1 VPGFLALS
9 LNPIQALRPEQ
20 NLNLALALVLNQAL
34 RLDEALALSLA
45 LVLDWGLSLALSW
58 MVQEALAAVGS
69 QRVPK
74 PCFPSALEEAMGL
87 GWGCS
92 SLLFFSLEFLIP
104 FLMLSIP
111 STGGCRR
118 HRQGGGARIDKGGVD
133 RIDRVVDGIDRVGA
147 RIDRV
152 RC

>member
-1 VPGFLALS
+1 VFLALS
-9 LNPIQALRPEQ
+9 LNPNQALRPEQ
-20 NLNLALALVLNQAL
+20 NLI
-34 RLDEALALSLA
+34 LDEALALSLA
-45 LVLDWGLSLALSW
+45 LALDLALSLALSW
-58 MVQEALAAVGS
+58 MVQAALEAVGS

-87 GWGCS
+87 AWGCS

-118 HRQGGGARIDKGGVD
+118 HRQGGGALIDKGGVD

-152 RC
+152 RR

>member
-1 VPGFLALS
+1 VFLALS
-9 LNPIQALRPEQ
+9 LNLIQALRPEQ
-20 NLNLALALVLNQAL
+20 NLS
-34 RLDEALALSLA
+34 LDEAL
-45 LVLDWGLSLALSW
+45 DWALSLALSW

-74 PCFPSALEEAMGL
+74 PCFPSALEKAM
-87 GWGCS
+87 GCS

-118 HRQGGGARIDKGGVD
+118 HRQGGGALIDKGGVD

>member
-1 VPGFLALS
+1 MPGPGFLALS

-20 NLNLALALVLNQAL
+20 NLS
-34 RLDEALALSLA
+34 LDEALALSLA
-45 LVLDWGLSLALSW
+45 LALDLALSLALSW
-58 MVQEALAAVGS
+58 MVQEALEAVGS

-74 PCFPSALEEAMGL
+74 PCFPSALEEAMGW

-92 SLLFFSLEFLIP
+92 SLLFFCLEFLIP

-118 HRQGGGARIDKGGVD
+118 HRQGVVD
-133 RIDRVVDGIDRVGA
+133 AIDRGVVL
-147 RIDRV
+147 
-152 RC
+152 

>member
-1 VPGFLALS
+1 MFLALS
-9 LNPIQALRPEQ
+9 LNLIQALRPEQ
-20 NLNLALALVLNQAL
+20 FLSLVS
-34 RLDEALALSLA
+34 ALALSLA
-45 LVLDWGLSLALSW
+45 LVLDLALSLALSW
-58 MVQEALAAVGS
+58 MIQEALAAVGS

-74 PCFPSALEEAMGL
+74 PCFPSALEKAM
-87 GWGCS
+87 GCS

-118 HRQGGGARIDKGGVD
+118 HRQGGGALIDKGGVD

>member
-1 VPGFLALS
+1 VFLALS
-9 LNPIQALRPEQ
+9 LNPIQALRAEQ
-20 NLNLALALVLNQAL
+20 NLSLALAVALIQAL
-34 RLDEALALSLA
+34 RLEKALALSLA
-45 LVLDWGLSLALSW
+45 LALDWALSLALSW

-74 PCFPSALEEAMGL
+74 PCFPSALEKAM
-87 GWGCS
+87 GCS

-118 HRQGGGARIDKGGVD
+118 HRQGGGALIDKGGVD
-133 RIDRVVDGIDRVGA
+133 RIDRVGA

-152 RC
+152 RRLGR

>member
-1 VPGFLALS
+1 VFLALS

-20 NLNLALALVLNQAL
+20 NLNLALALY
-34 RLDEALALSLA
+34 
-45 LVLDWGLSLALSW
+45 LVLSLALSW
-58 MVQEALAAVGS
+58 MVQEALEAVGS

-74 PCFPSALEEAMGL
+74 PCFPSALEEAM
-87 GWGCS
+87 GCS

-118 HRQGGGARIDKGGVD
+118 HRQGGGALIDKGGVD
-133 RIDRVVDGIDRVGA
+133 RVDRVVDEIDRVGA
-147 RIDRV
+147 
-152 RC
+152 

>member
-1 VPGFLALS
+1 MFLALS

-20 NLNLALALVLNQAL
+20 NL
-34 RLDEALALSLA
+34 SLA
-45 LVLDWGLSLALSW
+45 WALDLALSLALSW

-118 HRQGGGARIDKGGVD
+118 HRQGGGALIDKGGVD

-152 RC
+152 RR

>member
-1 VPGFLALS
+1 MFLALS

-34 RLDEALALSLA
+34 RLEKALALSLA
-45 LVLDWGLSLALSW
+45 LASDWALSLALSW
-58 MVQEALAAVGS
+58 MVQEALEAVGS

-74 PCFPSALEEAMGL
+74 PCFPSALEEAM
-87 GWGCS
+87 GCS

-118 HRQGGGARIDKGGVD
+118 HRQGGGALIDKGGVD
-133 RIDRVVDGIDRVGA
+133 RVDRVVDEIDRVGA
-147 RIDRV
+147 
-152 RC
+152 